1 MPSWSFVAN
10 LCIYAN
16 HYYELCIYT
25 YYHIIILYSDD
36 GSGNCR
42 NMSVLKLRS
51 VIISVKFI
59 FLLRMRMRV
68 VLNFESSRFS
78 STWVGLLA
86 PHSTLLICPGLG
98 PAEDWSIKP
107 SLVISGT

>member
-1 MPSWSFVAN
+1 MDGFIYQCDFACLLASLTFVAN

-51 VIISVKFI
+51 VIISVKFVKK
-59 FLLRMRMRV
+59 F
-68 VLNFESSRFS
+68 F
-78 STWVGLLA
+78 GY
-86 PHSTLLICPGLG
+86 
-98 PAEDWSIKP
+98 K
-107 SLVISGT
+107 SLKMFKKV